1 MNMPWMPWRA
11 TWSQV
16 LAGAVASREEP
27 KLEQGCGAPVWRTHT
42 GAGSSWRTGLCGK
55 DPCWRSEELA
65 ECHEGL
71 YAKIFSQA
79 ECVLPMIMI
88 VGEPSA
94 CPCHKPQLD
103 SSYLLSHSCWGGRWY
118 RILVGTWQPK
128 RVDPS
133 QQNCTIG
140 IFGLGVGLGVIGSKF
155 FLLGI
160 SCPAR
165 GFIQKRNWNINWNLK
180 FSCFNHLQ
188 SCGLILHYF

>member
-1 MNMPWMPWRA
+1 MPWRA

-27 KLEQGCGAPVWRTHT
+27 KLEQGCGGPVWRTHT

-88 VGEPSA
+88 VGDHQPVPATSHNWIH
-94 CPCHKPQLD
+94 PI
-103 SSYLLSHSCWGGRWY
+103 SSP
-118 RILVGTWQPK
+118 TPAEE
-128 RVDPS
+128 VDDKEFWWAPGS
-133 QQNCTIG
+133 QK
-140 IFGLGVGLGVIGSKF
+140 GLTHPNRTAL
-155 FLLGI
+155 
-160 SCPAR
+160 
-165 GFIQKRNWNINWNLK
+165 
-180 FSCFNHLQ
+180 
-188 SCGLILHYF
+188 